1 MSRLTLSLLILALL
15 ACPLAAA
22 DARLAGPVSGF
33 FFDAGSH
40 SLRPMIGVPGSS
52 WLGDPLAAELDY
64 AAMAPNGKAALAA
77 RAGRL
82 YLVAGL
88 DRFELQWNELGAA
101 LEGLDRIAWSADS
114 SAAVVANSA
123 TGRLQRWSKLNTAPE
138 SADPLEL
145 AGRLLALVLDETGG
159 TAVAGVADSGVYLLT
174 AGSVRQIS
182 RMVQPVS
189 LALAGNDLYV
199 ANRAASEI
207 LAIRDYTSGGDATLF
222 ANESM
227 GVQDPVGVALSADGK
242 SLVVASAAG
251 KSLSLFDLT
260 AAATPRKL
268 DLDFM
273 PSRIDRFAG
282 AALYVLNDGGAEP
295 FQLLDSGTAMNVY
308 FVPAGTRED

>member
-82 YLVAGL
+82 YLIAGL

-114 SAAVVANSA
+114 SAAIVANSA
-123 TGRLQRWSKLNTAPE
+123 SGRLQRWSKLNTAPE

-159 TAVAGVADSGVYLLT
+159 TAVAGVADSGMYLLT

-182 RMVQPVS
+182 RMAQPVS

-207 LAIRDYTSGGDATLF
+207 LAI
-222 ANESM
+222 
-227 GVQDPVGVALSADGK
+227 
-242 SLVVASAAG
+242 
-251 KSLSLFDLT
+251 
-260 AAATPRKL
+260 PRL
-268 DLDFM
+268 HRRRRRHAVRQ
-273 PSRIDRFAG
+273 RIDGRTGSRRRCALG
-282 AALYVLNDGGAEP
+282 RRQVARSRKRCEQEPLAVRSHCGCRAAQVGSRLHALAH
-295 FQLLDSGTAMNVY
+295 
-308 FVPAGTRED
+308 